1 MVSKSAANRDR
12 LAAGQWTYR
21 RWWARPA
28 GKVRPAWS
36 GRRSCGRRCRPCRGA
51 PAWSRAARP
60 RRTSA
65 GWPEPFRELGP
76 PGITAARQPRETP
89 LRHPPRIG
97 DRRRHRPPARPR
109 HQPVRLTPAAVPPR
123 SPAGTQSC

>member
-12 LAAGQWTYR
+12 LAAGSGLSQGR
-21 RWWARPA
+21 ARPA

-97 DRRRHRPPARPR
+97 DRRRHRPPASDTSPSAS
-109 HQPVRLTPAAVPPR
+109 HQPRPSLLTRRNPVVL
-123 SPAGTQSC
+123 